1 MKLKKPITILLTAV
15 LLCGT
20 LSACGDQKSQEP
32 EVKEPEAPITYE
44 DQLGAY
50 DGTPIPLNGGNWDIL
65 GDYGWEFTNDNGLA
79 YQIVKN
85 PDYEDV
91 ELHLFNR
98 NRADATRDD
107 IIVNGFY
114 GYDVICA
121 PDTSVPMTWNGIT
134 FGASEDD
141 IVGAYGRN
149 YYLYTQ
155 YEGGEGE
162 PHYHSVS
169 ADPDLNSMESESLDE
184 ILYHS
189 YKYPIDEDT
198 DLTFYVYQDSGLQEV
213 RLDYYGAIEE

>member
-20 LSACGDQKSQEP
+20 LSACGGQKSQEP

-65 GDYGWEFTNDNGLA
+65 GDYGWEFTNDNGMA

-121 PDTSVPMTWNGIT
+121 PGTSVPMTWNGIT

-141 IVGAYGRN
+141 IVAAYGN
-149 YYLYTQ
+149 NHAQ
-155 YEGGEGE
+155 YE
-162 PHYHSVS
+162 
-169 ADPDLNSMESESLDE
+169 ESD
-184 ILYHS
+184 YTS
-189 YKYPIDEDT
+189 YKYSIDEDT
-198 DLTFYVYQDSGLQEV
+198 DLTFYVYPDSGLQEV